1 MAWVVNRTKLN
12 SKKGVLWDTL
22 MDMERSTQPKP
33 KQNPNPGDKERGQ
46 MAHLDGTGIEKLSH
60 LPNLDGT
67 GVEKLSHL
75 PMILK

>member
-1 MAWVVNRTKLN
+1 
-12 SKKGVLWDTL
+12 
-22 MDMERSTQPKP
+22 MDMERSTRPKP
-33 KQNPNPGDKERGQ
+33 KTKPKQNPGDKERGQ